1 MGTPQSHKVINKD
14 YWVQAIHTAVKG
26 RARYKVNGL
35 YHSEALKRYLES
47 RLLEK
52 EIILQARANTYTG
65 NILVIFHPDKSL
77 NANPFGEGCPIGQGG
92 SSLVYGRLRQ
102 RDATQTTI
110 ALLIQEIVLDYR
122 KKGSKLA
129 ASSIPSQLVK
139 VPKASAAVIG
149 DSKLHSFDVKENIVS
164 VGGNN
169 RNIFDSGILF
179 QQISMQQQLNQTGS
193 QFIPVFGTV
202 CALVCGTGLLYAY
215 NFDEAI
221 LLLIQKLH
229 TPLLDR
235 IMLSITFLGDPLV
248 MLLSSLGLA
257 ISPLYYNRHRDATI
271 LGMAGVGAILLN
283 CLMKI
288 LFGRTRPA
296 LWKHIINV
304 GQHSFPS
311 GHAMVSIVIY
321 GFTGYILAKQFP
333 QWRFWIYGLTFA
345 LIAAI
350 GFSRLYLGVHWL
362 TDVTAGY
369 AAGLVWL
376 IACILNLE
384 SQQKYHLSLEAG

>member
-1 MGTPQSHKVINKD
+1 MDTPRCQKLLNHT

-47 RLLEK
+47 RLLEDK
-52 EIILQARANTYTG
+52 IISQARANSYTG
-65 NILVIFHPDKSL
+65 NVLVIFNPDNSL
-77 NANPFGEGCPIGQGG
+77 NAIAVREACPTGQGG
-92 SSLVYGRLRQ
+92 SSL
-102 RDATQTTI
+102 RDAARTTI
-110 ALLIQEIVLDYR
+110 PSLIQEIVLDYR
-122 KKGSKLA
+122 KKVGKSLGS
-129 ASSIPSQLVK
+129 SN
-139 VPKASAAVIG
+139 
-149 DSKLHSFDVKENIVS
+149 LHSFGTKENIGF

-169 RNIFDSGILF
+169 RNIFDSAVLS
-179 QQISMQQQLNQTGS
+179 QISMQRQLNQTAS
-193 QFIPVFGTV
+193 QLIPVV
-202 CALVCGTGLLYAY
+202 CALVCGTALLYAY
-215 NFDEAI
+215 NLDEAI

-229 TPLLDR
+229 TPLRDR
-235 IMLSITFLGDPLV
+235 IMLGITFLGDPLV
-248 MLLSSLGLA
+248 MLISSLGLA
-257 ISPLYYNRHRDATI
+257 ISPLYSNRRRQATI
-271 LGMAGVGAILLN
+271 LGIAGVGAILLN

-288 LFGRTRPA
+288 FFGRARPV

-333 QWRFWIYGLTFA
+333 EWRFWIYGLTVF
-345 LIAAI
+345 LVAAI

-376 IACILNLE
+376 IACILILE
-384 SQQKYHLSLEAG
+384 SEQQGIIDEYILSQDGNLSRLSNVSVF